1 MICFFFYCPGAHR
14 YLHVLTHSFPTR
26 RSSDLTVGTMHQ
38 VVDTSQVDSSF
49 THLHRV
55 RVPARVARHALDGIQ
70 RLMVALS
77 DACIVHVEPFATA
90 VPGTI
95 VIPHGVEERATPSR
109 DEARAALGLDD
120 RLVVLCFGFLAPY
133 KGLELVLAGGGL
145 VGGDSTLVVAAGA
158 PRPRLVR

>member
-77 DACIVHVEPFATA
+77 DACIVPAEPFATA
-90 VPGTI
+90 VPGTN
-95 VIPHGVEERATPSR
+95 VIPPRAGEAAPPNPS
-109 DEARAALGLDD
+109 ESRAAPGLAE
-120 RLVVLCFGFLAPY
+120 RLVALFLGFPPPSQGPA
-133 KGLELVLAGGGL
+133 LVLEGGATAAAHPNL
-145 VGGDSTLVVAAGA
+145 VA
-158 PRPRLVR
+158 PSLGP